1 MYKKANKKQLS
12 FLLPF
17 DGKLDPENRWVKL
30 SEIIPWDDIEE
41 KYAELFPANCGMPAK
56 PLRMALGALII
67 KEKCG
72 FSDRETVE
80 QIKEN
85 PYLQYFIGL
94 EEFKTEAPFD
104 SSLMVHFRKR
114 LGVDEIIDINEMIC
128 RAKAEDENKDIN
140 DDDNDHEPQSP
151 DSENT
156 TQETDDKQSNKG
168 TLILDATC
176 APADIRYPTDLSL
189 LNEARMKLEEIIDT
203 LHKPL
208 RGKRPKP
215 RTYRKVAR
223 LEFLAVS
230 KKRRPSKN
238 QIRKAIGKQL
248 GYIRRDL
255 AAIEK
260 LVEIVGLGALSKRQL
275 RNLWVINELY
285 RQQEIMY
292 KTKEHSIEDRIV
304 SISQPH
310 VRPIVRGKAGA
321 DTEFGAKVAISL
333 ADGYSYIEKISWD
346 NFNEGI
352 TLIES
357 VERFKERFGYYPK
370 VVLADKIYRNRD
382 NLKYCK
388 KHGIRLSG
396 PRLGRPPKVQDPQIR
411 RQEYED
417 AKARNAVE
425 GEIGVGKRRYGL
437 GLIMA
442 CLQKTSETVIALQFM
457 VMNLERKVRSLFWQF
472 FKFLFQEYYMESFA

>member
-437 GLIMA
+437 GLIMV

-472 FKFLFQEYYMESFA
+472 FKFLFCEFYAESFA

>member
-67 KEKCG
+67 KEKCS

-472 FKFLFQEYYMESFA
+472 FKFLFCEFYAESFA

>member
-1 MYKKANKKQLS
+1 MS

-472 FKFLFQEYYMESFA
+472 FKFLFCEFYAESFA

>member
-1 MYKKANKKQLS
+1 MFWIK
-12 FLLPF
+12 
-17 DGKLDPENRWVKL
+17 DPENRWVKL

-94 EEFKTEAPFD
+94 EEFKIEAPFD

-472 FKFLFQEYYMESFA
+472 FKFLFCEFYAESFA

>member
-396 PRLGRPPKVQDPQIR
+396 PRLGRPSKVQDPQIR

-457 VMNLERKVRSLFWQF
+457 VMNLECKVRSLFWQF
-472 FKFLFQEYYMESFA
+472 FKLLFCEFYVESFA

>member
-17 DGKLDPENRWVKL
+17 DGKSDPENRWVKL

-472 FKFLFQEYYMESFA
+472 FKFLFCEFYAESFA

>member
-333 ADGYSYIEKISWD
+333 ANGYSYIEKISWD

-472 FKFLFQEYYMESFA
+472 FKFLFCEFYAESFA

>member
-1 MYKKANKKQLS
+1 
-12 FLLPF
+12 
-17 DGKLDPENRWVKL
+17 
-30 SEIIPWDDIEE
+30 
-41 KYAELFPANCGMPAK
+41 
-56 PLRMALGALII
+56 
-67 KEKCG
+67 
-72 FSDRETVE
+72 
-80 QIKEN
+80 
-85 PYLQYFIGL
+85 
-94 EEFKTEAPFD
+94 
-104 SSLMVHFRKR
+104 
-114 LGVDEIIDINEMIC
+114 
-128 RAKAEDENKDIN
+128 
-140 DDDNDHEPQSP
+140 
-151 DSENT
+151 
-156 TQETDDKQSNKG
+156 
-168 TLILDATC
+168 
-176 APADIRYPTDLSL
+176 
-189 LNEARMKLEEIIDT
+189 MKLEEIIDT

-396 PRLGRPPKVQDPQIR
+396 PRLGRPPKVRDPQIR

-472 FKFLFQEYYMESFA
+472 FKFLFCEFYAESFA

>member
-156 TQETDDKQSNKG
+156 TQGTDDKQFNKG

-396 PRLGRPPKVQDPQIR
+396 PRLGRPPKVRDPQIR

-472 FKFLFQEYYMESFA
+472 FKFLFCEFYAESFA

>member
-230 KKRRPSKN
+230 KKRRPSKTR
-238 QIRKAIGKQL
+238 IRKAIGKQL

-310 VRPIVRGKAGA
+310 VRSIVRGKAGA

-396 PRLGRPPKVQDPQIR
+396 PRLGRPPKVRDPQIR

-442 CLQKTSETVIALQFM
+442 CLQKTSETVIALQFL
-457 VMNLERKVRSLFWQF
+457 VMNLERKVRFLFWQF
-472 FKFLFQEYYMESFA
+472 FKFLFYEFYAESFA

>member
-472 FKFLFQEYYMESFA
+472 FKFLFCEFYAESFA

>member
-151 DSENT
+151 DNENT

-472 FKFLFQEYYMESFA
+472 FKFLFCEFYAESFA

>member
-1 MYKKANKKQLS
+1 LS

-41 KYAELFPANCGMPAK
+41 KYAELFPGNCGMPAK

-396 PRLGRPPKVQDPQIR
+396 PRLGRPPKVRDPQIR

-442 CLQKTSETVIALQFM
+442 CLQKTSETVIALQFL

-472 FKFLFQEYYMESFA
+472 FKFLFCEFYAESFA